1 MDIDKLKT
9 VSVDLSKLSNVG
21 KNEVLKKA
29 LYDES
34 VTKVNTNV
42 AIGVLLKTQYNTDI
56 SVVEKKIDDV
66 DKNIPRMNAMLKKNG
81 S

>member
-66 DKNIPRMNAMLKKNG
+66 DKNIPRMNAMLKKNR